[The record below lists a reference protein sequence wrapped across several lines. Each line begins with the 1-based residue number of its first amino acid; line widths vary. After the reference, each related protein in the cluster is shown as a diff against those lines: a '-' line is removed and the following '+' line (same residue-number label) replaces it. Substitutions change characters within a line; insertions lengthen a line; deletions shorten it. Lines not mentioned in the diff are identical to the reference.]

1 MGLNNLLFLFD
12 NVVVIFL
19 YEGILVKRILSFM
32 WDEVGDT
39 ICRLLAIM
47 LNYKTGGYTFTYFFV
62 LEDIY

>member
-12 NVVVIFL
+12 NVVIFL

-47 LNYKTGGYTFTYFFV
+47 LNYKTGGYTFAYFLV